1 MLIFHLSSFS
11 VNKEGESFTPVVADV
26 MRLPPAIWIH
36 CARVNQANPPV
47 EEGRESEVPSTK
59 QSLAGD
65 HRGDTPSAI
74 ADKAHCTIR
83 TKPRMKERDTN
94 LYFQQPL
101 LERWSALMNTVVIS
115 TAPKEQPT

>member
-1 MLIFHLSSFS
+1 MDSGLPCAPR
-11 VNKEGESFTPVVADV
+11 ES
-26 MRLPPAIWIH
+26 
-36 CARVNQANPPV
+36 
-47 EEGRESEVPSTK
+47 RESEIPSTK

-65 HRGDTPSAI
+65 HRGDTASAI

-83 TKPRMKERDTN
+83 TKPRMKERDSN

-101 LERWSALMNTVVIS
+101 LERWSALMNTVVIP